1 MNKILSVILVLAICM
16 TALVSCKK
24 KDESIPDG
32 MKIAENEYVTYT
44 LYIPENWVSDISNG
58 FTSAYANDKSNIS
71 VSVFTWGSKYK
82 SLEEY
87 CNNYFESL
95 KSTYKEI
102 SEPEKYADNQF
113 FGEMNAIKYVYTITL
128 NGVVYK
134 YMQTFSYNA
143 AQLYIFTYT
152 ATEEN
157 YDKHTDE
164 VKSIMENFK
173 A

>member
-1 MNKILSVILVLAICM
+1 
-16 TALVSCKK
+16 
-24 KDESIPDG
+24 
-32 MKIAENEYVTYT
+32 
-44 LYIPENWVSDISNG
+44 
-58 FTSAYANDKSNIS
+58 
-71 VSVFTWGSKYK
+71 
-82 SLEEY
+82 
-87 CNNYFESL
+87 
-95 KSTYKEI
+95 
-102 SEPEKYADNQF
+102 
-113 FGEMNAIKYVYTITL
+113 MNAIKYVYTITL